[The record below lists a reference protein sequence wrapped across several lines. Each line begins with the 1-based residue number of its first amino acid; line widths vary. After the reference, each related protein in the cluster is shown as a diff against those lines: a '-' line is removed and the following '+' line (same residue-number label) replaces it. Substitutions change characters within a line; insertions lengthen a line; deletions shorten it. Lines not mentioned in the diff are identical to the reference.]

1 MEQKKPKKSL
11 PGKRVSIIRTMAVR
25 EGSVLY
31 GSRMIRNPREAA
43 EWMMPLMKNADKE
56 YVIVCCLDGKS
67 QPISI
72 EIVAVGTV
80 NQCLVGMREVF
91 KNAILCSAA
100 SILVFHN
107 HPSGDAAPSATDLR
121 ISEKLRDAGA
131 LLDIEVLDHIVLGDG
146 EFCSIAEKLNWRSW
160 NESIDKIA

>member
-11 PGKRVSIIRTMAVR
+11 SGKRVSIIRTMAVR

-31 GSRMIRNPREAA
+31 GSKMIQNPREAA
-43 EWMMPLMKNADKE
+43 EWMMPLVKNADKE

-72 EIVAVGTV
+72 EKVAVGTV
-80 NQCLVGMREVF
+80 NHCLMGMREVF
-91 KNAILCSAA
+91 KNAILCSAV

-107 HPSGDAAPSATDLR
+107 HPSGDVTPSVSDIQA
-121 ISEKLRDAGA
+121 SKKLREAGM
-131 LLDIEVLDHIVLGDG
+131 LLDIEVLDHIILSDG
-146 EFCSIAEKLNWRSW
+146 KYCSLAEELNWRSW
-160 NESIDKIA
+160 MKSVNKIA

>member
-1 MEQKKPKKSL
+1 MEQKKPKKVL
-11 PGKRVSIIRTMAVR
+11 PRKRVSIIRTMSVR

-43 EWMMPLMKNADKE
+43 EWMMPLVKNADKE

-67 QPISI
+67 QPVSI
-72 EIVAVGTV
+72 EKVAVGTV
-80 NQCLVGMREVF
+80 DQCLMGMREIF

-107 HPSGDAAPSATDLR
+107 HPSGDATPSEPDFRA
-121 ISEKLRDAGA
+121 SEKLRDAGA

-146 EFCSIAEKLNWRSW
+146 TFYSMAEELNWRSW
-160 NESIDKIA
+160 KETGYKIA